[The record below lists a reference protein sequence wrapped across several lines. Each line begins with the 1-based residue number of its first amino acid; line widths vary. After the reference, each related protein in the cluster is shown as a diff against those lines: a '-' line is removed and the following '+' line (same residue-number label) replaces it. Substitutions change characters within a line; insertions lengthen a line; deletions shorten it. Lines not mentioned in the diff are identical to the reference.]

1 MSLSALYYDEEI
13 ELSCMV
19 GTEKGYRIRHIERQ
33 IERKAKQQRQK
44 YLEEAK
50 PSREQGN
57 MQERSTDALWVLV
70 KEQERD
76 REQEGRDMH
85 EKGGSHPAGR
95 RVMNWK

>member
-1 MSLSALYYDEEI
+1 
-13 ELSCMV
+13 MV

-85 EKGGSHPAGR
+85 EKGGNHPAGS